1 MHCKREELE
10 LRERSTHYAYTY
22 LNFNVGGEKIVN
34 CVKCKLA
41 LCKLWAESIELTVKE
56 VLPPI
61 DAAAIRR
68 VENIEPV
75 RSRANID
82 NKRSSESQNDTVNYG
97 QSENEAQN
105 REKNCDIAG
114 SKTWDSGECKEGRN

>member
-1 MHCKREELE
+1 M
-10 LRERSTHYAYTY
+10 
-22 LNFNVGGEKIVN
+22 
-34 CVKCKLA
+34 
-41 LCKLWAESIELTVKE
+41 
-56 VLPPI
+56 LPPI
-61 DAAAIRR
+61 DAAAVRR

-114 SKTWDSGECKEGRN
+114 SKT